1 MPIKLLLRNIMTRQI
16 LVIDD
21 QPEVGALIGNY
32 LKQIG
37 FIPVVMS
44 SVEEALD
51 NFDPSEYLMIIADV
65 IMPGKNGFDLV
76 RFMCNN
82 HPRIP
87 VALIS
92 GYFDK
97 EMENLQKVFG
107 IDKIYRKPVFL
118 RSVKEMVADSLIK
131 LATQT
136 AFSS

>member
-1 MPIKLLLRNIMTRQI
+1 MPIKLLLRNIMTKQI

-32 LKQIG
+32 VKQIG

-44 SVEEALD
+44 SVDEALE
-51 NFDPSEYLMIIADV
+51 NFNPSEYLMV
-65 IMPGKNGFDLV
+65 ITDIVMPGRNGFDLV
-76 RFMCNN
+76 RFMYNN
-82 HPRIP
+82 HPQMP

-107 IDKIYRKPVFL
+107 IEKIYRKPVFL
-118 RSVKEMVADSLIK
+118 KSVKEMVADSLIK
-131 LATQT
+131 LATK
-136 AFSS
+136 AV